1 MHITPLLPPSEL
13 DALPIIELPG
23 LQGNPPTGY
32 TVLQEI
38 LLPYVD
44 IIHALWWV
52 ALCMTIICLLTRFIV
67 KPLLKGESTTPA
79 IPEVQ
84 KAHLGIVGCYKRLF
98 SIQEIENDVLVRWFG
113 GAVLLGFLATFRYWQ
128 FNVETT
134 AQAARAGNFT
144 CWPFFQH
151 CTDWIFLNAFPQGYS
166 QSNLYMA
173 LFGLM
178 VLAAYGLATR
188 RAVMAHFSIAM
199 LLLAK
204 GYFTL
209 INFFY
214 NGNYDYYQTAF
225 TLVFLFLPHK
235 RFFAS
240 LAVVMFYTLS
250 TVAKI
255 HPSWTLGLY
264 FTSLAPGMPIF
275 PNAIVPLMTNLV
287 IFMEMIMAW
296 FMFSHRVWLQR
307 GVFAFFCLF
316 HVYSGTLVGFH
327 YPTIVM
333 PALIVCFGA
342 LFRPFTH
349 VPLDRKS
356 IAGWSLMAMLWGLQ
370 IIPLTIAGDAKL
382 TLEGNFYGLYMFE
395 ANHQCQ
401 MSISNND
408 GSIQMQ
414 RNGISA
420 RFRCDPWPFLF
431 TAQQRYCKSP
441 NPQKIHFRLN
451 HSINGGPFYEIV
463 NEDDLCALTYKPFS
477 HNDWIKMPPE
487 AKPVGR
493 PVKNLFY

>member
-1 MHITPLLPPSEL
+1 MHITPLLTPSEL
-13 DALPIIELPG
+13 EALPIIALPG
-23 LQGNPPTGY
+23 LQGNPPTAY
-32 TVLQEI
+32 TALQKI
-38 LLPYVD
+38 MLPYVD
-44 IIHALWWV
+44 VIHAVWWA
-52 ALCMTIICLLTRFIV
+52 ALCVTIIYLLVRFIM
-67 KPLLKGESTTPA
+67 KPLVRGESNAGVSDAPQETPS
-79 IPEVQ
+79 
-84 KAHLGIVGCYKRLF
+84 GIVGYYRRLF
-98 SIQEIENDVLVRWFG
+98 SIHEIENDVLVRWFG

-128 FNVETT
+128 LNVETT
-134 AQAARAGNFT
+134 AQGNVT
-144 CWPFFQH
+144 CWPFFQD

-166 QSNLYMA
+166 QSNLFML
-173 LFGLM
+173 LFGLI
-178 VLAAYGLATR
+178 VLAAYALTTR
-188 RAVMAHFSIAM
+188 RTMIAHISIAV
-199 LLLAK
+199 LLVAK
-204 GYFTL
+204 AYFTL

-214 NGNYDYYQTAF
+214 NGNYDYYHTTF
-225 TLVFLFLPHK
+225 TLIFLFLPHK

-240 LAVVMFYTLS
+240 LAVVMFYALS

-275 PNAIVPLMTNLV
+275 PNAIVPIMTNLV
-287 IFMEMIMAW
+287 IFMEMIMTW
-296 FMFSHRVWLQR
+296 FLFSHRVWLQR
-307 GVFAFFCLF
+307 SIFAFFCLF
-316 HVYSGTLVGFH
+316 HIYSGTLVGFH

-333 PALIVCFGA
+333 PALIICFGT
-342 LFRPFTH
+342 LYRPFIK

-356 IAGWSLMAMLWGLQ
+356 IAGWLLMLMLSGLQ
-370 IIPLTIAGDAKL
+370 SIQLAIPGDAKL

-420 RFRCDPWPFLF
+420 RFRCDPWPFLY
-431 TAQQRYCKSP
+431 TAQQRYCKIS
-441 NPQKIHFRLN
+441 NPPKINFRLN

-463 NEDDLCALTYKPFS
+463 NEEDLCALTYKPFS

-493 PVKNLFY
+493 PLKNLYY